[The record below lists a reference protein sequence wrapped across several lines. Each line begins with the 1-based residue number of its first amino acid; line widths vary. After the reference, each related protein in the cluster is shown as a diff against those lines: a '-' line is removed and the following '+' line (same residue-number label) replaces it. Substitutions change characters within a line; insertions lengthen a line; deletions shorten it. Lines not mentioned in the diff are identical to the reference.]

1 MATFYCVGF
10 PDLANTWARYGHV
23 SNHEIFL
30 TEDEAKKANE
40 GRITCV
46 HEFYVRDSMLVSTIE
61 RLNIQRAN
69 FLENARSN
77 KNDHRKISR
86 RSRKTTRTVYNWLRD
101 NE

>member
-10 PDLANTWARYGHV
+10 PDLAHTWARSGHV

-40 GRITCV
+40 GLITCV
-46 HEFYVRDSMLVSTIE
+46 HEFYVRDSMFVSTIE

-69 FLENARSN
+69 FLANARS
-77 KNDHRKISR
+77 
-86 RSRKTTRTVYNWLRD
+86 
-101 NE
+101 